1 MQLKIKVV
9 LFVLGVSRL
18 RFTAVGQAVR
28 SRFYVFALRDKTI
41 KSSTAILHAT
51 YGMQQY
57 EFL

>member
-28 SRFYVFALRDKTI
+28 SRFYVFALRDKP
-41 KSSTAILHAT
+41 
-51 YGMQQY
+51 
-57 EFL
+57 